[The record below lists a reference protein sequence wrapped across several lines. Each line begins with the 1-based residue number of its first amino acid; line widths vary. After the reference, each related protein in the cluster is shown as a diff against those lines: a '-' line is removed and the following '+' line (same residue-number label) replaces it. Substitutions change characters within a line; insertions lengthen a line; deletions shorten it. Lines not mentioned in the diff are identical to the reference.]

1 MKFWISKIELYIC
14 RHRHFKLYLM
24 NKNILL
30 FLFVMLASC
39 VPRDKMGKINYMQ
52 NVEQVATEAS
62 LKSALNTIQKGDQ
75 LVIFVSAKNMEVVRP
90 FNQGYYTSQNPT
102 TTNAPNSERVYL
114 VDSEGNID
122 FPVIGKLS
130 TTDKSLESFRTELT
144 DRVSRYVKNPTV
156 TMRLVNFKVTVLGE
170 VARPGQY
177 TIPEGQTTLL
187 NAIGLAG
194 DLTIYGKRDDILMV
208 RNENG
213 IISKDRINLMDANFI
228 QSPYFQLKQ
237 GDVIYVSANPTKEKL
252 ARQDPNT
259 NLYLAIAGTVI
270 GLAGIFITIFKK

>member
-1 MKFWISKIELYIC
+1 MN
-14 RHRHFKLYLM
+14 RHLLS
-24 NKNILL
+24 LSL
-30 FLFVMLASC
+30 FLLLTLSACKTQEKPSE
-39 VPRDKMGKINYMQ
+39 INYMQ
-52 NVEQVATEAS
+52 NVEQAATEAS
-62 LKSALNTIQKGDQ
+62 LRNSTSTIQKGDQ
-75 LVIFVSAKNMEVVRP
+75 LVVFVSAKNMEVVRP
-90 FNQGYYTSQNPT
+90 FNQGYYTTQNPASNT
-102 TTNAPNSERVYL
+102 APNTEKVYL

-122 FPVIGKLS
+122 FPIIGKIV
-130 TTDKSLESFRTELT
+130 TTDKTLEVLKTELT
-144 DRVSRYVKNPTV
+144 QRITAYVKSPTV
-156 TMRLVNFKVTVLGE
+156 TVRLVNFKVTVLGE

-213 IISKDRINLMDANFI
+213 MITKERINLMDANFI
-228 QSPYFQLKQ
+228 NSPYFQLKQ
-237 GDVIYVSANPTKEKL
+237 GDVIYVSANQTKEKI

-259 NLYLAIAGTVI
+259 GIYIAVAGTII